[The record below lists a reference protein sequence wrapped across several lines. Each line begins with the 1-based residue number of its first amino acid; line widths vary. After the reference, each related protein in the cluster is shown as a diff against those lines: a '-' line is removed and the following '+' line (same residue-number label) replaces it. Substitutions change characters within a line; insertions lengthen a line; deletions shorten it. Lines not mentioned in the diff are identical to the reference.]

1 MTRNIPQPLD
11 VRKHGVDSS
20 GRDLYFSNVSWSQW
34 QEITD
39 ELRAD
44 HGITV
49 TVVQGEWMI
58 KNGGGATAS
67 AGYHDKRGCWDIRVW
82 DLTSE
87 ELRKVIHVSSK
98 YGVQFWVR
106 DAQHGGMDPHAHCV
120 SCTGSTRE
128 MASGA
133 VYQVASVARKGDGLI
148 PEGND
153 YNAGLR
159 AHPLVLKYD
168 YYENERDDLA
178 EEDEMKQE
186 DFERV
191 RSIVK
196 SELAPLKKSIADR
209 FANVAERD
217 AAFRNKLE
225 AIEADV
231 DNAPAEVR
239 QAVRDVVG
247 PRLKEIKEQLAAA
260 LPDNQ
265 EV

>member
-1 MTRNIPQPLD
+1 MTRNIPKPLD

-20 GRDLYFSNVSWSQW
+20 GRTLYFSNVSWSQW

-39 ELRAD
+39 ELRANHD
-44 HGITV
+44 ITV

-58 KNGGGATAS
+58 KNGGGADAS

-82 DLTSE
+82 DLTKD
-87 ELRKVIHVSSK
+87 ELRTVIHVSSK

-133 VYQVASVARKGDGLI
+133 VYQVASVARGGDGLI
-148 PEGND
+148 PEGDD
-153 YNAGLR
+153 YNSGLR

-168 YYENERDDLA
+168 YYENERDDSA
-178 EEDEMKQE
+178 EEDAMNQQ

-217 AAFRNKLE
+217 AALRKEVLELE
-225 AIEADV
+225 AAV
-231 DNAPAEVR
+231 DAAPAEVGK
-239 QAVRDVVG
+239 VVG
-247 PRLKEIKEQLAAA
+247 PKLKAIREKLNAA
-260 LPDNQ
+260 LANDDQ